1 MSKKAKKKP
10 KEIDWSAD
18 VNFDKNRSIIYIEHS
33 LECPIF
39 SIKAEEFLKYL
50 QMQIPDRQF
59 VLIRNQYE
67 FSQHARTSK
76 HNLWSGLDRGPPRRD
91 KFPKF
96 ETLMPEVQRVLKK
109 FYPDVVTNIEEDIE
123 EGNANK
129 NLKNRK
135 RIINFILIQPP
146 VDVATKQSLQPHCDK
161 QGKIHNVF
169 LNKAARC

>member
-10 KEIDWSAD
+10 KEIDWSAEA
-18 VNFDKNRSIIYIEHS
+18 NFDKNRSIIYIEHS

-59 VLIRNQYE
+59 VLIRNQYGKLEPREGAFEIE

-109 FYPDVVTNIEEDIE
+109 FYPDVVANIEEDIE
-123 EGNANK
+123 EG
-129 NLKNRK
+129 
-135 RIINFILIQPP
+135 
-146 VDVATKQSLQPHCDK
+146 
-161 QGKIHNVF
+161 
-169 LNKAARC
+169 